1 MSETKSMAVPEQIT
15 QSFTMSTG
23 QPKRKTEIIDKQT
36 GAIYAVLKQPIKHA
50 KVGDEIVRRYNTYA
64 TQAAQIEAMT
74 LQRDALVDACRKA
87 LPELN
92 RVSPSLSAPF
102 IRAALAAV
110 GDKHD

>member
-1 MSETKSMAVPEQIT
+1 MSERVEGM
-15 QSFTMSTG
+15 
-23 QPKRKTEIIDKQT
+23 
-36 GAIYAVLKQPIKHA
+36 L
-50 KVGDEIVRRYNTYA
+50 TYA
-64 TQAAQIEAMT
+64 DGYKDGLAAQAAQIEALT